1 MRLKRLVIVGGG
13 SLVALLIGFRG
24 GSAFMVAK
32 AIAPPHASTA
42 SILSRVVRPPYQM
55 ATPHRNLFTEIKLN
69 LIPTPAQASGLPNCD
84 GTEAKP
90 DCTGCPQGYCYCP
103 GCQISGCTPYYCTYT
118 GSIKKYCVAA
128 TNTNPN
134 DVCYTC
140 ETDHNTSCNPPPL

>member
-1 MRLKRLVIVGGG
+1 MRLKRL
-13 SLVALLIGFRG
+13 LFPAATLLILFIGHRG
-24 GSAFMVAK
+24 ASAFMIAK
-32 AIAPPHASTA
+32 AIAPPHASRA
-42 SILSRVVRPPYQM
+42 SVLRLVIHPSFSM
-55 ATPHRNLFTEIKLN
+55 ATPHRNLLTEIKLDF
-69 LIPTPAQASGLPNCD
+69 IPSAQACGNPDCD
-84 GTEAKP
+84 GTEARP
-90 DCTGCPQGYCYCP
+90 HCPEGCPQGYCYCP